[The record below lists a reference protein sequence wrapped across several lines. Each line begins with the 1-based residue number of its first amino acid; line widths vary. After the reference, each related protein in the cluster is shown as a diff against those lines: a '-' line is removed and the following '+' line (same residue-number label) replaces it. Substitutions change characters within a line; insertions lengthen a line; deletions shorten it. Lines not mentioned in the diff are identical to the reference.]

1 MIKENQE
8 ALDKLIKKVR
18 PPEKPKP
25 KATPQGESNLDDNRL
40 IDKML
45 DSQNGGKILRLLDG
59 DWSDYSS
66 QSEADQAL
74 CNHLA
79 FWTGNSEGQIDRIF
93 RTSGLMRD
101 KWDKKHY
108 GDGRTY
114 GQATIEK
121 AIASTGETYS
131 GPTQKRSNNDRKGN
145 KKRPKGVSLK
155 DLKGQ
160 YDSKVIWIW
169 MQHIAAALSFILN
182 GREGAGKTTI
192 CLQIAKEIIIQYLQ
206 GFVVWLATEGAV
218 ADTVAKMDEIGL
230 DNPRFV
236 VAQKSDGSFKF
247 DFYLKGDRDELDI
260 LLSDLPKPI
269 LAVFIDSIRGMSRYD
284 DNDAGNGDLM
294 HKINAIVC
302 DKYRAALIYIDHH
315 GKGRKDNLLDRN
327 VWSTAKTSAVRGVL
341 SVMPVSKFKRI
352 IKPAKANISSMG
364 GDLDVI
370 KIGEKIIIQ
379 EPKVHSDET
388 MKDKA
393 EEFLINLFSKN
404 SSIRSTEVYRMGEEE
419 GFSGSLLKM
428 VKKELGIESTRE
440 NRDSPWKWEWP
451 LYTRVPNDSNDSKGV
466 TA

>member
-1 MIKENQE
+1 MIRENQE
-8 ALDKLIKKVR
+8 ALDRLVKKLR
-18 PPEKPKP
+18 PPEKPKA
-25 KATPQGESNLDDNRL
+25 KATPQRGSNLDDNQL

-45 DSQNGGKILRLLDG
+45 ESQNGDKILRLLDG
-59 DWSDYSS
+59 DTSDYNSH
-66 QSEADQAL
+66 SEAD
-74 CNHLA
+74 LA
-79 FWTGNSEGQIDRIF
+79 ISNYFAFYTGKNESQMDRMF
-93 RTSGLMRD
+93 RQTGLMRD
-101 KWDKKHY
+101 KWDKKHSS
-108 GDGRTY
+108 DGRTY

-145 KKRPKGVSLK
+145 KKRPRGVTLN
-155 DLKGQ
+155 DLRGEF
-160 YDSKVIWIW
+160 DSAINWIW

-192 CLQIAKEIIIQYLQ
+192 CLQIAKEMIQLLKGY
-206 GFVVWLATEGAV
+206 VVWLATEGAV

-247 DFYLKGDRDELDI
+247 DFYLKGDRDELDM

-302 DKYRAALIYIDHH
+302 DKYRAGLVYIDHH
-315 GKGRKDNLLDRN
+315 GKGRKNNLLDRN
-327 VWSTAKTSAVRGVL
+327 VGSTAKTSAVRGIL
-341 SVMPVSKFKRI
+341 SVLPVSKFKRI
-352 IKPAKANISSMG
+352 IKPAKANISTMG
-364 GDLDVI
+364 GDLEVL

-388 MKDKA
+388 LKGKA
-393 EEFLINLFSKN
+393 EEWLINLFAQN
-404 SSIRSTEVYRMGEEE
+404 SCMRATDVYRMGEEE
-419 GFSGSLLKM
+419 GFSGSLLKI
-428 VKKELGIESTRE
+428 VKKDLGIQSH
-440 NRDSPWKWEWP
+440 RDGEKSAWKWSWSIDP
-451 LYTRVPNDSNDSKGV
+451 GI
-466 TA
+466 